1 MDILTA
7 AIYIVLFIIM
17 MIFIFSIGM
26 LKPFMPKKEV
36 ALVLACAFV
45 IGCIGGVFFLSPL
58 YDEVPEVVSTF
69 EKVVPTNNE
78 TMFLD
83 LSSAS
88 DIDGLKE
95 NLTKMDGIY
104 SFEETGITFYMWHFT
119 DKEMDWMNSVL
130 QNLDSNYKNF
140 TINES
145 GRIDIDLKPGY
156 DAMDGLKSF
165 SGWYTEV
172 YEGTISYAQVH
183 VKVVLSSSAFDS
195 VSDYLLQ
202 RGIVP
207 SKVEGPIQ
215 DSINQTNTTM
225 LNYGE
230 FVLLSGGIGVIVAL
244 MGIYFD
250 NVVVLFRKLKIG
262 KRKK

>member
-95 NLTKMDGIY
+95 NLTKMDGVY
-104 SFEETGITFYMWHFT
+104 SFEETGIKLNT
-119 DKEMDWMNSVL
+119 DKLKLIDTLSGSSRKNSYPNGDIVYNNTSLYLADVSIADESSLKGDSETKRLKFFNLNEIPKNIMDADLINA
-130 QNLDSNYKNF
+130 YKKYCEKWF
-140 TINES
+140 
-145 GRIDIDLKPGY
+145 
-156 DAMDGLKSF
+156 
-165 SGWYTEV
+165 
-172 YEGTISYAQVH
+172 GTIY
-183 VKVVLSSSAFDS
+183 
-195 VSDYLLQ
+195 
-202 RGIVP
+202 
-207 SKVEGPIQ
+207 
-215 DSINQTNTTM
+215 
-225 LNYGE
+225 
-230 FVLLSGGIGVIVAL
+230 
-244 MGIYFD
+244 
-250 NVVVLFRKLKIG
+250 
-262 KRKK
+262 

>member
-36 ALVLACAFV
+36 ALVLVCAFV

-95 NLTKMDGIY
+95 NLTKMDGVY

-119 DKEMDWMNSVL
+119 DKEMDW
-130 QNLDSNYKNF
+130 
-140 TINES
+140 
-145 GRIDIDLKPGY
+145 
-156 DAMDGLKSF
+156 
-165 SGWYTEV
+165 
-172 YEGTISYAQVH
+172 
-183 VKVVLSSSAFDS
+183 
-195 VSDYLLQ
+195 
-202 RGIVP
+202 
-207 SKVEGPIQ
+207 
-215 DSINQTNTTM
+215 
-225 LNYGE
+225 
-230 FVLLSGGIGVIVAL
+230 
-244 MGIYFD
+244 
-250 NVVVLFRKLKIG
+250 
-262 KRKK
+262 